1 MRLVWKKNRG
11 KSGCVIYKK
20 QPMMMMMMM
29 MICNTRQSNRCG
41 EGMTKTMD
49 CYYYY
54 YYWARGDR
62 AFGDVFSLCR
72 VMIVTTQQIINI
84 FYIISMDGRH
94 SMRTHTTTN
103 QKQRAAIMEDSKER
117 WHYHQGCERPS
128 FGDNIVGS
136 SGNICWAGRGGRMTR
151 ARHSWGGT

>member
-1 MRLVWKKNRG
+1 MSYALGLEKKPWEEWLRHLQ
-11 KSGCVIYKK
+11 K
-20 QPMMMMMMM
+20 QPMMMMMK
-29 MICNTRQSNRCG
+29 ICNTRQSNMCG
-41 EGMTKTMD
+41 GGMTKTMD

-62 AFGDVFSLCR
+62 AFGDVFSLCW
-72 VMIVTTQQIINI
+72 VMIVTSQQIINI

-117 WHYHQGCERPS
+117 WHYHRGNESQR
-128 FGDNIVGS
+128 FGDN
-136 SGNICWAGRGGRMTR
+136 SGKWWQYKLSPGGI
-151 ARHSWGGT
+151 